1 MVMPRAMDGRLSWP
15 DIWKDALAVLMP
27 ISIWGVTVWA
37 SKLESGWFSFSCSG
51 LIGFFIWLTALAY
64 GEKRFANLTI
74 IGVLIAATLSLGSGM
89 VALMGD

>member
-1 MVMPRAMDGRLSWP
+1 MVMPRAMDRRLSWP
-15 DIWKDALAVLMP
+15 DICKDALAVLMP

>member
-1 MVMPRAMDGRLSWP
+1 MPRAMDRRLSWP
-15 DIWKDALAVLMP
+15 DIWKDALALLMP

>member
-1 MVMPRAMDGRLSWP
+1 
-15 DIWKDALAVLMP
+15 MP

>member
-1 MVMPRAMDGRLSWP
+1 MVMPRAMDRHLSWP
-15 DIWKDALAVLMP
+15 VIWKDALAVLMP